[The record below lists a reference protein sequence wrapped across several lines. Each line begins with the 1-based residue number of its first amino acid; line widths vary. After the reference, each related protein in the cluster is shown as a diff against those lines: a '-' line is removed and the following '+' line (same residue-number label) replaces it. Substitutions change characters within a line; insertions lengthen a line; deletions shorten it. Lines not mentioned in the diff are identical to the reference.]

1 MERQL
6 ASIQK
11 IDKLEPIP
19 GADKIEVATVLGWH
33 LVVKKGEFQI
43 GDRCVYMEV
52 DSILPDRPEFEFLR
66 PRHMRIK
73 TIKLRGQ
80 VSQGIAF
87 PLSILPVGT
96 ILDGDLGDN
105 VTEQLGIKKYEPY
118 IPAELSGQAKGN
130 FPEFLHKTDEI
141 RVQSVP
147 GVLFRHQTKPFYVT
161 EKVDGSSMTVYL
173 RYTPM
178 VEGFEFGVCSR
189 NWDLKEDA
197 EYTERKNAFWKLARE
212 LDLEGKLKLLWRA
225 SGHGF
230 ALQGELL
237 GMGVQKNK
245 YNFHGIDF
253 YVYNI
258 FDIDEQR
265 YLDFHEIE
273 LICQTLGL
281 TMVPVVSRSYT
292 LPNTIDEVVEY
303 SKGNSVLNKD
313 VPREGVVFRPLKEE
327 RDEELGRLSF
337 KCINPD
343 FLLKFDE

>member
-11 IDKLEPIP
+11 INNLEPIP

-33 LVVKKGEFQI
+33 LVVKKGEFQV

-52 DSILPDRPEFEFLR
+52 DSILPERPEFEFLR
-66 PRHMRIK
+66 PRHFRIK

-118 IPAELSGQAKGN
+118 VPAHLAGTVKGN
-130 FPEFLHKTDEI
+130 FPGFLHKTDEI

-147 GVLFRHQTKPFYVT
+147 TVLYRHQTKPFYVS

-173 RYTPM
+173 RRTPM
-178 VEGFEFGVCSR
+178 LEDAEFGVCSR
-189 NWDLKEDA
+189 NLDLKEDA
-197 EYTERKNAFWKLARE
+197 QYTEQKNAYWKLARE
-212 LDLEGKLKLLWRA
+212 LDLENKMKA
-225 SGHGF
+225 IPMSF
-230 ALQGELL
+230 ALQGELV

-245 YNFHGIDF
+245 YNFSGVKF
-253 YVYNI
+253 MVFNI
-258 FDIDEQR
+258 FNIDTNN
-265 YLDFHEIE
+265 YLDYNEFVN
-273 LICQTLGL
+273 ICQTLGL
-281 TMVPVVSRSYT
+281 DTVPLVSTSYT
-292 LPNTIDEVVEY
+292 LPNTIDELVEF